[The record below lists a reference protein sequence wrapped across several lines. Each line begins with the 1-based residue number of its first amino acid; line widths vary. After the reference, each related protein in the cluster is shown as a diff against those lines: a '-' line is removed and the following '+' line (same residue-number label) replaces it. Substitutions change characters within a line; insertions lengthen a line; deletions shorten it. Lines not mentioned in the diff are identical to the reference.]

1 MSERVKVEDIS
12 AAFDRI
18 LSNYANATTETC
30 KDAIAETAQETVKE
44 LRNVHVAG
52 AEKYGSWD
60 NYRKSWKSKKTKQ
73 GLETTIYNEKYY
85 RLTHLLEK
93 GHAFKNGGRAKA
105 FPHIAPIA
113 EKAEESL
120 LNKVKNGL

>member
-1 MSERVKVEDIS
+1 MSERVSVDQIT

-18 LSNYANATTETC
+18 LSNYADATEETC
-30 KDAIAETAQETVKE
+30 KEAISATAKETVNE
-44 LRNVHVAG
+44 LRNVHVSG

-60 NYRKSWKSKKTKQ
+60 NYRKSWKSKKTNK

-120 LNKVKNGL
+120 LKKVKNGL